1 MSATPDTG
9 SAPPETGERHTGYR
23 ERTTGDRL
31 PERFRTGHGTSASHR
46 RYVSIATARHVGPA

>member
-1 MSATPDTG
+1 MSA
-9 SAPPETGERHTGYR
+9 SPETGERHIGYR